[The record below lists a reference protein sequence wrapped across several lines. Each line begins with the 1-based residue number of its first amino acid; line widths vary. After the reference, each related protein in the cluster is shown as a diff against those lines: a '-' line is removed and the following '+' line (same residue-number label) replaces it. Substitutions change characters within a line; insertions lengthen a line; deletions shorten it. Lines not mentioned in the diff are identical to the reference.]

1 MAEDPQRWRDEHPQG
16 VPVAPPSVSA
26 ADRARKVG
34 RGLASGTKATGRGL
48 RSLGRGTARASK
60 YTVVQ
65 ARRASEAEG
74 AGESGLHR
82 LIQMHVF
89 NTAGDAAV
97 AISLAGSLFFQVPS
111 GEARDQVA
119 LFLGLT
125 MLPFAIVAPLIGPF
139 LDRFAHGRR
148 WAIGATMAVRAF
160 LCWALAS
167 SITSGSAL
175 VFAAALGVLV
185 SSKAYGV
192 TRAAAVPRLLPR
204 DFTLV
209 KANGRV
215 SLAGIVGASR
225 LGADRRAGLAWRAR
239 SGRCATPTVLFVI
252 ATVCAIR
259 LPAEVDSSEGE
270 GEMSWRGQEGSTSRR
285 GRRRTRI
292 PGSVAFALRA
302 NCGPWFLSGF
312 LLMFVAFLL
321 RNPDVRPD
329 SAFGPGVMIGIVIG
343 AAGLGRTLGTL
354 AASTLQRITP
364 AMAVVL
370 ALVAGAAASLLAA
383 LFYGVWTLA
392 LLGLTAGLAQ
402 AIAKFSLDATIQRD
416 IPTQVQA
423 SAFGRSDTT
432 CQLAWVLGG
441 FVGIA
446 IPLDPP
452 RLGLTVAFVAL
463 AAWTAYVLATAPRG
477 RRRRRLD
484 AQARA
489 QQADIDTQ
497 PMPVQRRPQLR
508 GPARRRGRG
517 AAWRSGARC
526 CGRGAAR
533 GGRPRRRRRAG
544 GSGPPRSGP
553 SRRASVRFACDWLR
567 WTETGS
573 SMIRTWSAWSPRRP
587 WAIPNS
593 TRVPALT
600 VVMPSGRASACR

>member
-1 MAEDPQRWRDEHPQG
+1 VEEEQRRRDPHPRQ

-26 ADRARKVG
+26 ADRARKVA
-34 RGLASGTKATGRGL
+34 RGVATGSRATARGL
-48 RSLGRGTARASK
+48 RTLGRGTARASRF
-60 YTVVQ
+60 TMVQ
-65 ARRASEAEG
+65 AKRASEAEG

-97 AISLAGSLFFQVPS
+97 AISLAGSLFFKVPS

-148 WAIGATMAVRAF
+148 WAIGGTMAVRAF

-167 SITSGSAL
+167 SVSSGSAL

-215 SLAGIVGASR
+215 SLSGIVGACVS
-225 LGADRRAGLAWRAR
+225 APIAGLASLVGPEWSLRYA
-239 SGRCATPTVLFVI
+239 TVLFVI
-252 ATVCAIR
+252 ATICAIR
-259 LPAEVDSSEGE
+259 LPAAVDSSEGE
-270 GEMSWRGQEGSTSRR
+270 GEMSWRGKEGSTSRR
-285 GRRRTRI
+285 GRLRTRI
-292 PGSVAFALRA
+292 PGPVAFALRA

-329 SAFGPGVMIGIVIG
+329 SSLGAGVMIGIVIG

-354 AASTLQRITP
+354 AASMLSRITP
-364 AMAVVL
+364 ALAVVL
-370 ALVAGAAASLLAA
+370 ALLGDAAAALVAA
-383 LFYGVWTLA
+383 LLYGVWTLA
-392 LLGLTAGLAQ
+392 LLGLVAGLSQ
-402 AIAKFSLDATIQRD
+402 ALAKFSLDATIQRD
-416 IPTQVQA
+416 IPTRAQA

-452 RLGLTVAFVAL
+452 RLGLTVAFLAL
-463 AAWTAYVLATAPRG
+463 ASWTAYVLATAPRG
-477 RRRRRLD
+477 RRRRRLA

-489 QQADIDTQ
+489 RQAEVDTQ
-497 PMPVQRRPQLR
+497 PMPVQRRP
-508 GPARRRGRG
+508 
-517 AAWRSGARC
+517 
-526 CGRGAAR
+526 
-533 GGRPRRRRRAG
+533 
-544 GSGPPRSGP
+544 
-553 SRRASVRFACDWLR
+553 
-567 WTETGS
+567 
-573 SMIRTWSAWSPRRP
+573 
-587 WAIPNS
+587 
-593 TRVPALT
+593 
-600 VVMPSGRASACR
+600 